1 MRQRQDNAVV
11 FDLTGAYVEAFYN
24 PERCTFRNPMDQR
37 CPAWT
42 IFNDCTSYSHFTAA
56 ASSLVPSDGGSS
68 EPFWALAA
76 RTLFIEMYIKLRE
89 RGQTTNLALSDNLMT
104 ADLKRVH
111 RYLAN
116 TIADP
121 LTAPEAAR
129 HRKTVVAGK

>member
-1 MRQRQDNAVV
+1 
-11 FDLTGAYVEAFYN
+11 
-24 PERCTFRNPMDQR
+24 MDQR

-56 ASSLVPSDGGSS
+56 AASLVPSDGGSS

-76 RTLFIEMYIKLRE
+76 RTLFIEMCIKLRE

-129 HRKTVVAGK
+129 MAESIRARSEEHTSELQSLMR